1 MSSQT
6 VTIRPNRSVAE
17 HGIDGI
23 GQGRVGGPVMAR
35 PRRVLIVVRVADVP
49 VPYSRETDLRSCS
62 TCGERVWVSRR
73 SPTVDEYTCT
83 RCAGNHIDEATITP
97 EVADE
102 VAALTSTTVLAS
114 AKRTLD

>member
-1 MSSQT
+1 
-6 VTIRPNRSVAE
+6 
-17 HGIDGI
+17 
-23 GQGRVGGPVMAR
+23 MAH
-35 PRRVLIVVRVADVP
+35 PRRILIVVCVADVP
-49 VPYSRETDLRSCS
+49 VPYSRETDLRACS
-62 TCGERVWVSRR
+62 TCGEPVWVSRR

-114 AKRTLD
+114 AKRAFD